1 MSAFQRG
8 HPEHPSVVIFLLQF
22 YDDTKMQTQTN
33 NKTRILD
40 MSSCIKYCSSTIMIF
55 LHRD

>member
-40 MSSCIKYCSSTIMIF
+40 MSSCIKYCSSTI
-55 LHRD
+55 